1 MSAQAAVEQAH
12 GSGAARAT
20 RQAVEDAHTGT
31 GAAPATR
38 QAVEDA
44 HTGSGATPATRQAVE
59 DAHTGSGAGQP
70 ARRAVEEAHAEHWG
84 RLLAL
89 LTRLVGN
96 NLDVAEESLQD
107 AYETALTAWARDGIP
122 AKPDAWLLT
131 AARRKA
137 TDRFRREATLARKL
151 PLLIPEEPEVVT
163 DMSTIPDER
172 LRLLF
177 TCCHPALPAEA
188 RVALTLRLL
197 GGLTTAEI
205 GRAFLVAEP
214 TMAARITRAKK
225 KISAAG
231 IPYRVPSDAELP
243 ERLAGVL
250 AVLYLVFTEGHS
262 ASSGGEPVRR
272 DLCDEAIRLARVVV
286 TLMPDEP
293 EAAGL
298 LALLLLQHARRDART
313 GPDGRLVLLPEQD
326 RTRWDADQIAEGLA
340 LLRSAARRGPAGPYL
355 LQAAIAA
362 EHARAGRAED
372 TAWDRIATLY
382 AALEDLTG
390 SPVVRLN
397 RAVAVAEVDGP
408 AAGLDLLADLD
419 GPLAGFHLLPA
430 TRADLLRRLGR
441 TAEAVAAYEAA
452 IAGAGNA
459 ADRDFLARRLAT
471 LRTASG

>member
-1 MSAQAAVEQAH
+1 MSAGAAVE
-12 GSGAARAT
+12 AT
-20 RQAVEDAHTGT
+20 E
-31 GAAPATR
+31 
-38 QAVEDA
+38 
-44 HTGSGATPATRQAVE
+44 SGATPAARGAGVAAGTATTPAARQPAEDAAAGRAATQAARLAVE
-59 DAHTGSGAGQP
+59 A
-70 ARRAVEEAHAEHWG
+70 AHAEHWG

-107 AYETALTAWARDGIP
+107 AYESALTAWARDGIP

-151 PLLIPEEPEVVT
+151 PLLLPEEPEVVT

-205 GRAFLVAEP
+205 ARAFLVAEP

-225 KISAAG
+225 KIAAAG

-262 ASSGGEPVRR
+262 ASSGDEPVRH

-286 TLMPDEP
+286 ALMPDEP

-298 LALLLLQHARRDART
+298 LALLLLQHARRDSRT
-313 GPDGRLVLLPEQD
+313 GSDGRLVLLPEQD
-326 RTRWDADQIAEGLA
+326 RTRWDSGQIAEGLS

-362 EHARAGRAED
+362 EHARALRAED

-441 TAEAVAAYEAA
+441 TAEAAAAYREA
-452 IAGAGNA
+452 IAGAGNT
-459 ADRDFLARRLAT
+459 ADREFLARRLAE
-471 LRTASG
+471 LSAG